1 MQSGRG
7 NRKTALCARTCRFFH
22 PDYTVGLGV
31 TPSQHPKVVAGYTAS
46 GESHPALKLT
56 FRLLLYAF
64 RKKMQYV
71 FFFFENTRMKIF
83 PDCFFFSNKY
93 VTLSPYSILPIWED
107 SISMLYSLIDAL
119 NPFGST
125 VSLWATAAVT
135 VVLFWLL
142 SRFCKSWAL
151 PFLSRTAERLH
162 LRGLQVL
169 AQSFTKPLPI
179 LIALL
184 GVLVAMPTLS
194 PALIPARSVLTRIAT
209 LICIGWG
216 LWNATDL
223 CDLALNNLSTH
234 LDLKANLTL
243 TSIFKKVYRFL
254 VVVFVA
260 VGVLDVLD
268 YSVTGLITG
277 FGLAGLTVSLA
288 AQDSASNL
296 FSGLMILLE
305 RPFSIGDWITVNGV
319 DGEVE
324 DLTFR
329 STKIRAMDNTLYVL
343 PNSSVTNATINNSA
357 ARFKRLFRFTL
368 NLSFD
373 SSREQLEALMDR
385 LYNHIKATESVDPS
399 SVIVR
404 LTGFN
409 ESGVSILVS
418 AYILRKELSDFLS
431 VQNKLNLD
439 ILDFVREAGLHFAL
453 TASRVYL
460 ENESDGEV
468 SSAR

>member
-1 MQSGRG
+1 
-7 NRKTALCARTCRFFH
+7 
-22 PDYTVGLGV
+22 
-31 TPSQHPKVVAGYTAS
+31 
-46 GESHPALKLT
+46 
-56 FRLLLYAF
+56 
-64 RKKMQYV
+64 
-71 FFFFENTRMKIF
+71 
-83 PDCFFFSNKY
+83 
-93 VTLSPYSILPIWED
+93 
-107 SISMLYSLIDAL
+107 MLYSLIDGL

-135 VVLFWLL
+135 VALFWLL
-142 SRFCKSWAL
+142 SRFCKSWVL

-179 LIALL
+179 LIAIL
-184 GVLVAMPTLS
+184 GVLVAMPTLA
-194 PALIPARSVLTRIAT
+194 PTLMPVRLVLTRIAT
-209 LICIGWG
+209 LLCIGWG
-216 LWNATDL
+216 LWNATAL

-243 TSIFKKVYRFL
+243 TTIFKKVYRFL

-305 RPFSIGDWITVNGV
+305 RPFSIGDWITINGV

-329 STKIRAMDNTLYVL
+329 STKIRALDNTLYVL

-373 SSREQLEALMDR
+373 ASREQLEALMDR
-385 LYNHIKATESVDPS
+385 LYTHIKSTESVDPD

-460 ENESDGEV
+460 ENESNGEV